1 MTLVLDASAVVDLL
15 LRSDHGERVRAG
27 LARRHTEQL
36 FTVAHM
42 DAEVFSGLARHHR
55 AGELEAGEVTTM
67 LQRLA
72 TMAAARLPITGEL
85 LQVAWSM
92 RDNIAARDA
101 LYIAAAHALRADLVT
116 TDQRLSRAA
125 SDTVARLE

>member
-27 LARRHTEQL
+27 LARRDTEQL

-92 RDNIAARDA
+92 RDNLAARDA
-101 LYIAAAHALRADLVT
+101 LYVAAAHALRADLAT